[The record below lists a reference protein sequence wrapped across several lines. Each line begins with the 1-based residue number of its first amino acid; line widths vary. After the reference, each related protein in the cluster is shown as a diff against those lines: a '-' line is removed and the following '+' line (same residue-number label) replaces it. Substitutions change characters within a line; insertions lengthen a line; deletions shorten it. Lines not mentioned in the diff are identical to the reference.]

1 MSMIDGMSNAIIQAE
16 DITAGYNGQNPIL
29 DNISLSIGKGEFVG
43 IIGKNGAGKS
53 TLLKAL
59 RGFLPVWSGR
69 VLLAGREI
77 GAYQERE
84 LAKKIA
90 YLQQQVELTFDYTA
104 RDIVMAGRYPYRK
117 WWQQQSE
124 EDKEITAACM
134 KYTGVLE
141 MADKPIRALS
151 GGQRQRVLLAK
162 VLAQQTPV
170 LFLDEPAA
178 GLDLFYQEEIFR
190 FCQELCHRGKTV
202 VMVVHELN
210 LAARYCSRLLLA
222 RQGRIIADDVPERV
236 LTDQLLTEGYGTAIR
251 SVRNPQT
258 GHADIYTVPE
268 PMDEKKLRL
277 LATIIGSSGN
287 DMKASDRLREISVEP
302 VAEKSMNKPVQEQ
315 PGESAKGGEK
325 I

>member
-16 DITAGYNGQNPIL
+16 DIKAGYNGQNPIL

-90 YLQQQVELTFDYTA
+90 YLQQQMELTFDYTA

-117 WWQQQSE
+117 WWQQQSD
-124 EDKEITAACM
+124 EDKNITAACM

-222 RQGRIIADDVPERV
+222 RQGRIIADDVPESV

-268 PMDEKKLRL
+268 PMDEEKLRL

-302 VAEKSMNKPVQEQ
+302 AAEKSMNKPVQEQ

>member
-77 GAYQERE
+77 RAYQERE

-236 LTDQLLTEGYGTAIR
+236 LTDELLTDGYGVSIR
-251 SVRNPQT
+251 SGRNPET
-258 GHADIYTVPE
+258 GHADIYTLPE

-277 LATIIGSSGN
+277 LATIIGS
-287 DMKASDRLREISVEP
+287 DDRN
-302 VAEKSMNKPVQEQ
+302 AEKTAQAIGKSSM
-315 PGESAKGGEK
+315 GGGEA
-325 I
+325 

>member
-1 MSMIDGMSNAIIQAE
+1 MSNAIIQAE

-210 LAARYCSRLLLA
+210 LAAPLDK
-222 RQGRIIADDVPERV
+222 DD
-236 LTDQLLTEGYGTAIR
+236 L
-251 SVRNPQT
+251 
-258 GHADIYTVPE
+258 
-268 PMDEKKLRL
+268 
-277 LATIIGSSGN
+277 IIGYEFVQLGRMMEMIRKGTPA
-287 DMKASDRLREISVEP
+287 DEALKKATGRYGRFDDAVKVIDPRNE
-302 VAEKSMNKPVQEQ
+302 
-315 PGESAKGGEK
+315 
-325 I
+325 

>member
-1 MSMIDGMSNAIIQAE
+1 MDMDNPIIQV
-16 DITAGYNGQNPIL
+16 DNITAGYQKQNPVL
-29 DNISLSIGKGEFVG
+29 ENISFRIDGGEFVG

-53 TLLKAL
+53 TLLKAM
-59 RGFLPVWSGR
+59 RGFLPLWSGR
-69 VLLAGREI
+69 IMLAARAV

-124 EDKEITAACM
+124 ADRKIVDACM

-141 MADKPIRALS
+141 MADRPIRALS

-210 LAARYCSRLLLA
+210 LAARYCSRLLLT
-222 RQGRIIADDVPERV
+222 RKGRLLADDLPERV
-236 LTDQLLTEGYGTAIR
+236 LTSALLTAGYGVPIEAG
-251 SVRNPQT
+251 RNPET

-268 PMDEKKLRL
+268 QADSEKLLL
-277 LATIIGSSGN
+277 LATIIGDAAPAKSG
-287 DMKASDRLREISVEP
+287 
-302 VAEKSMNKPVQEQ
+302 
-315 PGESAKGGEK
+315 KGGDGA
-325 I
+325 

>member
-16 DITAGYNGQNPIL
+16 DIKAGYNGQNPIL
-29 DNISLSIGKGEFVG
+29 DNISLSIGEGEFVG

-117 WWQQQSE
+117 WWQQQSD
-124 EDKEITAACM
+124 EDKNITAACM

-236 LTDQLLTEGYGTAIR
+236 LTDELLTDGYGVSIR
-251 SVRNPQT
+251 SGRNPQT

-268 PMDEKKLRL
+268 PMDEEKLRL

-302 VAEKSMNKPVQEQ
+302 AAEKSMNKPVQEQ

>member
-1 MSMIDGMSNAIIQAE
+1 MNMDNPIIQV
-16 DITAGYNGQNPIL
+16 DNITAGYQKQNPVL
-29 DNISLSIGKGEFVG
+29 ENISFRIDRGEFVG

-53 TLLKAL
+53 TLLKAM
-59 RGFLPVWSGR
+59 RGFLPLWSGR
-69 VLLAGREI
+69 IMMAARAV

-124 EDKEITAACM
+124 ADRKIVDACM
-134 KYTGVLE
+134 KYTGVLD
-141 MADKPIRALS
+141 MADRPIRALS

-210 LAARYCSRLLLA
+210 LAARYCSRLLLT
-222 RQGRIIADDVPERV
+222 RKGRLLADDLPERV
-236 LTDQLLTEGYGTAIR
+236 LTGALLTAGYGVPIEAG
-251 SVRNPQT
+251 RNPET

-268 PMDEKKLRL
+268 QADSEKLLL
-277 LATIIGSSGN
+277 LATIIGDAAPATSG
-287 DMKASDRLREISVEP
+287 
-302 VAEKSMNKPVQEQ
+302 
-315 PGESAKGGEK
+315 KGGDGA
-325 I
+325 

>member
-1 MSMIDGMSNAIIQAE
+1 MDMDNPIIQV
-16 DITAGYNGQNPIL
+16 DNITAGYQKQNPVL
-29 DNISLSIGKGEFVG
+29 ENISFRIDGGEFVG

-53 TLLKAL
+53 TLLKAM
-59 RGFLPVWSGR
+59 RGFLPLWSGR
-69 VLLAGREI
+69 IMLEARAVG
-77 GAYQERE
+77 GYQERE

-124 EDKEITAACM
+124 ADRKIVDACM

-141 MADKPIRALS
+141 MADRPIRALS

-210 LAARYCSRLLLA
+210 LAARYCSRLLLT
-222 RQGRIIADDVPERV
+222 RKGRLLADDLPERV
-236 LTDQLLTEGYGTAIR
+236 LTSALLTAGYGVPIEAG
-251 SVRNPQT
+251 RNPET

-268 PMDEKKLRL
+268 QADSEKLLL
-277 LATIIGSSGN
+277 LATIIGDAAPAKSG
-287 DMKASDRLREISVEP
+287 
-302 VAEKSMNKPVQEQ
+302 
-315 PGESAKGGEK
+315 KGGDGA
-325 I
+325 

>member
-1 MSMIDGMSNAIIQAE
+1 MSNVIIQAE

-29 DNISLSIGKGEFVG
+29 DNISLGIGKGEFVG

-69 VLLAGREI
+69 VMLAGRAI

-90 YLQQQVELTFDYTA
+90 YLQQQMELTFDYTA

-117 WWQQQSE
+117 WWQQQSD
-124 EDKEITAACM
+124 EDKNIAAACM

-268 PMDEKKLRL
+268 PMDEEKLRL

-287 DMKASDRLREISVEP
+287 DMKASDRLREIAVEP
-302 VAEKSMNKPVQEQ
+302 AAEKSMNKPVQEQ